1 MAAGAARNG
10 ARTLLAERHG
20 FLGRMGTAAGV
31 THFGLFAN
39 PMRRILT
46 AALLA
51 FVFAGGAS
59 AQDKWP
65 SKPIRMVVPFPPGS
79 SPDLVAR
86 MLNDRLGE
94 ALGQPVV
101 VENRAGAGG
110 MVGTGAVAKAAP
122 DGYTIGLSIP
132 GPLAVNTV
140 LMQKME
146 YDPFKDLAPVSVVA
160 ASPNVLVVDPR
171 LNVTSLKEFVAAARS
186 QPGKLNYGSVGNGSA
201 SHLTMELLK
210 QLTGIDIVHVPY
222 PGSPQVNTAILNGQI
237 AGGFVVPATAMPLV
251 QAGRLK
257 ALGATTTT
265 RSVVLPDMPT
275 VAEQGY
281 PGFHSTAWIAAVAP
295 ARTPE
300 PIVRRLSGELVAIIR
315 SDDVRQRLI
324 AIYFQPVGTAPEALR
339 ILMREE
345 ADRWGK
351 VIKAAGVKPG

>member
-1 MAAGAARNG
+1 M
-10 ARTLLAERHG
+10 T
-20 FLGRMGTAAGV
+20 
-31 THFGLFAN
+31 
-39 PMRRILT
+39 RILT

-51 FVFAGGAS
+51 LALAFAGSTA
-59 AQDKWP
+59 AQGTATTSQWP
-65 SKPIRMVVPFPPGS
+65 AKPIRLIVPFPPGS

-86 MLNDRLGE
+86 MLNDRLGQ
-94 ALGQPVV
+94 ALGQAVV
-101 VENRAGAGG
+101 VENRPGAGG
-110 MVGTGAVAKAAP
+110 TVGTGVVAKAAP
-122 DGYTIGLSIP
+122 DGYTIGVSIP

-140 LMQKME
+140 LLPKME
-146 YDPFKDLAPVSVVA
+146 YDPFKELAPVTVVA
-160 ASPNVLVVDPR
+160 ASPNVLVVDPK
-171 LNVTSLKEFVAAARS
+171 LNAATVKEFIAAAKA

-210 QLTGIDIVHVPY
+210 QLTGIEVVHVPY

-237 AGGFVVPATAMPLV
+237 AGGFVVPATAMPLI

-275 VAEQGY
+275 VAEQGF
-281 PGFHSTAWIAAVAP
+281 PGFYSTAWIAAVAP
-295 ARTPE
+295 AKTPD
-300 PIVRRLSGELVAIIR
+300 PIVRRLSEELVAIVR